1 MDVGLDL
8 FVEMVVLV
16 GMGKILSS
24 NISSENA

>member
-8 FVEMVVLV
+8 FVEMVVLG